1 MSTST
6 GAVWPDLQRRGL
18 VAVSTPED
26 ALQAELAAGPV
37 SLYCGFDPTAP
48 SLHVGHLTQVLT
60 LRRFQRHGHRPFA
73 LVGGATGLIGDPRPT
88 SERTLNSREQVT
100 EWVGRIR
107 EQLRPFLDFDGPAA
121 ATMVNNLDWLGGMS
135 ALELLRDVGKHFRVS
150 KMLAKESVSARLNSE
165 HGISYTEF
173 SYQLLQAADFLELH
187 RRHGVRLQTGGSDQW
202 GNLTAGVDLL
212 HRVERQAVHAMGTPL
227 VTKADGTKFGKSEG
241 GAVWL
246 DPDMTSP
253 YAFHQFWL
261 NSDDRDVLSYVR
273 YFTTLNLDEEEQLA
287 VDLRERPHLRAP
299 QRRLAS
305 ELTALVHGGQVRD
318 AVEAAARA
326 LFGGEDLRSVDE
338 RTLLDAAAELP
349 SAELPVGASV
359 VDALTATGLSPSRS
373 AARRSIGE
381 GAVSVGNVKVGS
393 EDAVLSVD
401 DFVHG
406 RVAVLRRGR
415 RTLAAVT
422 LLGP

>member
-6 GAVWPDLQRRGL
+6 GAVWQDLERRGL
-18 VAVSTPED
+18 VAVSTPTD

-37 SLYCGFDPTAP
+37 ALYCGFDPTAA
-48 SLHVGHLTQVLT
+48 SLHVGHLTQILT
-60 LRRFQRHGHRPFA
+60 LRRFQLYGHRPHA

-88 SERTLNSREQVT
+88 SERTLNPVDQVQ

-107 EQLRPFLDFDGPAA
+107 DQLSPYLDFDGPAGA
-121 ATMVNNLDWLGGMS
+121 VMVNNLDWLGQMS
-135 ALELLRDVGKHFRVS
+135 ALELLRDVGKHFRVG
-150 KMLAKESVSARLNSE
+150 KMLSKEAVAARLGSE

-173 SYQLLQAADFLELH
+173 SYQLLQAADFLELY

-212 HRVERQAVHAMGTPL
+212 HRVERQQVHALGTPL

-241 GAVWL
+241 GAIWL

-261 NSDDRDVLSYVR
+261 NSDDRDVMRYVG
-273 YFTTLNLDEEEQLA
+273 YFTFLDEDETGQLGVELA
-287 VDLRERPHLRAP
+287 ERPHTRAP
-299 QRRLAS
+299 QRRLAA
-305 ELTALVHGGQVRD
+305 ELTTLVHGAD
-318 AVEAAARA
+318 ATRSVEAAARA
-326 LFGGEDLRSVDE
+326 LFGGEDLKAVDA
-338 RTLLDAAAELP
+338 RTLSDAAGELPSTELPAGASLLDA
-349 SAELPVGASV
+349 
-359 VDALTATGLSPSRS
+359 LTGTGLSPSRS
-373 AARRSIGE
+373 AARRSIAE
-381 GAVSVGNVKVGS
+381 GAVHVNNVKVTSDEATLDG
-393 EDAVLSVD
+393 D

-415 RTLAAVT
+415 RTLAAVRRA
-422 LLGP
+422 G

>member
-1 MSTST
+1 MSTPT
-6 GAVWPDLQRRGL
+6 GAVWQDLQRRGL
-18 VAVSTPED
+18 VAVSTPAD
-26 ALQAELAAGPV
+26 ALQAELSGGPV
-37 SLYCGFDPTAP
+37 PLYCGFDPTAA

-60 LRRFQRHGHRPFA
+60 LRRFQLHGHRPYA

-88 SERTLNSREQVT
+88 SERTLHPQEQVQ

-107 EQLRPFLDFDGPAA
+107 DQLTPFLDFEGPAA
-121 ATMVNNLDWLGGMS
+121 AQMVNNMDWLGQLS

-173 SYQLLQAADFLELH
+173 SYQLLQAADFLELY

-212 HRVERQAVHAMGTPL
+212 HRVERQSVHAMGTPL

-246 DPDMTSP
+246 DPELTSP

-261 NSDDRDVLSYVR
+261 NSADGDVMRYLG
-273 YFTTLNLDEEEQLA
+273 YFTFLDEDDTGQLQ
-287 VDLRERPHLRAP
+287 VELDERPHTRAA
-299 QRRLAS
+299 QRRLAD
-305 ELTALVHGGQVRD
+305 EVTAIVHGKDVVGSVT
-318 AVEAAARA
+318 AAARA

-349 SAELPVGASV
+349 RAELPAGSSV
-359 VDALTATGLSPSRS
+359 VDALTGTGLSPSRS
-373 AARRSIGE
+373 AARRSLGE
-381 GAVSVGNVKVGS
+381 GAVHLNNAKVQG
-393 EDAVLSVD
+393 EDAVLAEE

-415 RTLAAVT
+415 KTLAAVVR
-422 LLGP
+422 PS

>member
-18 VAVSTPED
+18 VAVSTPVE
-26 ALQAELAAGPV
+26 ALEAELAAGPV

-60 LRRFQRHGHRPFA
+60 LRRFQRYGHRPFA

-88 SERTLNSREQVT
+88 SERTLSSQDQVS

-107 EQLRPFLDFDGPAA
+107 EQLTPFLEFEGPAA
-121 ATMVNNLDWLGGMS
+121 ATMVDNLDWLGGMT

-150 KMLAKESVSARLNSE
+150 RMLAKEAVSARLNSE

-187 RRHGVRLQTGGSDQW
+187 RRHGVRLQTGGSDQL

-212 HRVERQAVHAMGTPL
+212 HRVERRAVHAVGTPL
-227 VTKADGTKFGKSEG
+227 VTRSDGTKFGKSEG

-261 NSDDRDVLSYVR
+261 NSDDRDVMSYVR
-273 YFTTLNLDEEEQLA
+273 YFTTLGLDEEEELA
-287 VDLRERPHLRAP
+287 LDLRERPHLRGA

-305 ELTALVHGGQVRD
+305 ELTALVHGEQVRD
-318 AVEAAARA
+318 AVERAARA

-338 RTLLDAAAELP
+338 RTLVDAAAELP
-349 SAELPVGASV
+349 SAELPAGASV

-381 GAVSVGNVKVGS
+381 GAVSVGNVKVSS
-393 EDAVLSVD
+393 EDAVLSAA

-422 LLGP
+422 LPRP

>member
-1 MSTST
+1 VSTST
-6 GAVWPDLQRRGL
+6 GAVWADLERRGL
-18 VAVSTPED
+18 VAVSTPTE

-37 SLYCGFDPTAP
+37 SLYCGFDPTAA
-48 SLHVGHLTQVLT
+48 SLHVGHLTQILT
-60 LRRFQRHGHRPFA
+60 LRRFQLHGHRPHA

-88 SERTLNSREQVT
+88 SERTLHPREQVQ

-107 EQLRPFLDFDGPAA
+107 DQLSPYLDFEGEHGAR
-121 ATMVNNLDWLGGMS
+121 MVNNLDWLGQMS

-173 SYQLLQAADFLELH
+173 SYQLLQAADFLELY
-187 RRHGVRLQTGGSDQW
+187 RRYGVRLQTGGSDQW

-212 HRVERQAVHAMGTPL
+212 HRVERQAVHAIGTPL

-246 DPDMTSP
+246 DPQMTSP

-261 NSDDRDVLSYVR
+261 NSDDRDVERYLA
-273 YFTTLNLDEEEQLA
+273 YFTFLDPDEEAQLG
-287 VDLRERPHLRAP
+287 VELRERPHARVA
-299 QRRLAS
+299 QRRLAA
-305 ELTALVHGGQVRD
+305 EVTGLVHGTDVV
-318 AVEAAARA
+318 ASVEAAARA
-326 LFGGEDLRSVDE
+326 LFGGEDLRAVDE
-338 RTLLDAAAELP
+338 ATLVDAARELP
-349 SAELPVGASV
+349 HVELPVGAAV
-359 VDALTATGLSPSRS
+359 LDALTATELSQSRS

-381 GAVSVGNVKVGS
+381 GAVHVNNDKVTAD
-393 EDAVLSVD
+393 DATLGTD

-406 RVAVLRRGR
+406 RVALLRRGR
-415 RTLAAVT
+415 KTLAAVFRAA
-422 LLGP
+422 